1 MSLNP
6 FNIIKS
12 SNDTMVGKTILGLFG
27 ILVIG
32 MMIIPAFA
40 DIASS
45 PYKQLQ
51 SGVPFNMIQC
61 SDDKILLK
69 SPSGKPVC
77 LMVNSSIKL
86 MDRGYTLVESLN
98 KDTQVENTPDVV
110 PTDKLPQTNI
120 DGTTVPTPDSAI
132 KDDTLEKTVH
142 LNHPTQ
148 DITNNTSGNNPKILK
163 EPILSSV
170 EKISTPCDQLGS
182 HPIKYD
188 MVDLKYI
195 MKTGKVQTFCV
206 QPDYKWFEI
215 HLQTQG
221 PGTLTVEIPKDVVD
235 LRQFD
240 YPTCQAEYDIYT
252 DLRTI
257 DKTTMKQIAQTDS
270 SRTIQF
276 IWEKPLSKVGSFG
289 AYGVFD
295 GVDYSEPNYCIN
307 KVESG
312 EKSAEF
318 EEEIP
323 DLKPAKIMTCPEPF
337 LNYTI
342 TNGNLDGICSG
353 VKDIYGYHDYKTA
366 NGSYNIVH
374 DTIGSSLGL
383 YLATSNVTSDDAV
396 LIIDIPWIEMRPNYW
411 SDAFNLGGS
420 YRDVTDPECS
430 QHIQLLNVTA
440 DYRTFK
446 IPLDE
451 GETGF
456 HMGSGEYNS
465 GFYSSLAAFMEL
477 APPYFA
483 EHKDKFLEPCHETG
497 NVEIPKNQTAKD
509 NITLKTPDN

>member
-1 MSLNP
+1 MP
-6 FNIIKS
+6 TAYA
-12 SNDTMVGKTILGLFG
+12 DT
-27 ILVIG
+27 
-32 MMIIPAFA
+32 
-40 DIASS
+40 SS
-45 PYKQLQ
+45 PSPLKQMQMGIPLDE
-51 SGVPFNMIQC
+51 IQC
-61 SDDKILLK
+61 YHDKVLME

-77 LMVNSSIKL
+77 LTVNSSIKL
-86 MDRGYTLVESLN
+86 MDRGYTLVETLK

-110 PTDKLPQTNI
+110 PTDALPQTDI
-120 DGTTVPTPDSAI
+120 DGTTIPTPDSEI
-132 KDDTLEKTVH
+132 NDDTLEKTVH

-148 DITNNTSGNNPKILK
+148 DITNNTSGNNHKIPK

-182 HPIKYD
+182 DSIKYD

-195 MKTGKVQTFCV
+195 MRTGKVQTFCV
-206 QPDYKWFEI
+206 QPDYRWFEI

-221 PGTLTVEIPKDVVD
+221 PGTLTVEIPKDIVD

-240 YPTCQAEYDIYT
+240 YPTCHAESHIYT

-353 VKDIYGYHDYKTA
+353 PKDIYGSDDYA
-366 NGSYNIVH
+366 
-374 DTIGSSLGL
+374 DDPIGSSFSIGFR
-383 YLATSNVTSDDAV
+383 TSNVTSDAV
-396 LIIDIPWIEMRPNYW
+396 LIIDIPWVEMRPNHW
-411 SDAFNLGGS
+411 WGFIDLGGFD
-420 YRDVTDPECS
+420 RDVTDPGCS
-430 QHIQLLNVTA
+430 RFIQLLNVTA

-446 IPLDE
+446 VPIHE
-451 GETGF
+451 GDTSF
-456 HMGSGEYNS
+456 YLSSGQYNAAW
-465 GFYSSLAAFMEL
+465 YSTLAAIGEL
-477 APPYFA
+477 APPLFA

-509 NITLKTPDN
+509 NITLKTPNN

>member
-1 MSLNP
+1 MP
-6 FNIIKS
+6 TAYA
-12 SNDTMVGKTILGLFG
+12 DT
-27 ILVIG
+27 
-32 MMIIPAFA
+32 
-40 DIASS
+40 SS
-45 PYKQLQ
+45 PSPLKQMQMGIPLDE
-51 SGVPFNMIQC
+51 IQC
-61 SDDKILLK
+61 YHDKVLME

-77 LMVNSSIKL
+77 LTVNSSIKL
-86 MDRGYTLVESLN
+86 MDRGYTLVETLK
-98 KDTQVENTPDVV
+98 KDTPVENTPDVV
-110 PTDKLPQTNI
+110 PTGELPQTDI
-120 DGTTVPTPDSAI
+120 DGTTVPTPDSEI
-132 KDDTLEKTVH
+132 NDDTLEKTVH

-148 DITNNTSGNNPKILK
+148 NITNNTSGNNHKIPK

-188 MVDLKYI
+188 MVDLKYTLS
-195 MKTGKVQTFCV
+195 TGKVLASCI
-206 QPDYKWFEI
+206 QPYYKWFEI

-221 PGTLTVEIPKDVVD
+221 PGTLTVEIPKDIVD

-240 YPTCQAEYDIYT
+240 YPTCHAESHIYT
-252 DLRTI
+252 DLLTI

-276 IWEKPLSKVGSFG
+276 IWEKPPSKVGSFG

-295 GVDYSEPNYCIN
+295 GVDYSEPNYCIG

-353 VKDIYGYHDYKTA
+353 VKDIYGYHDHKTA
-366 NGSYNIVH
+366 NGSYNIVY
-374 DTIGSSLGL
+374 DTIGSSLDI
-383 YLATSNVTSDDAV
+383 YLTTSNVTSDDAV
-396 LIIDIPWIEMRPNYW
+396 LIIDIPWIEMRPNHW
-411 SDAFNLGGS
+411 LDSLRLGSD
-420 YRDVTDPECS
+420 RDVTDPECS
-430 QHIQLLNVTA
+430 RSIQLLNVTA
-440 DYRTFK
+440 DHRTFK

-451 GETGF
+451 GATGF
-456 HMGSGEYNS
+456 YMSTGDHNNGW
-465 GFYSSLAAFMEL
+465 YSSLAAFMEL
-477 APPYFA
+477 APPQFA

-509 NITLKTPDN
+509 NITLKTPNN